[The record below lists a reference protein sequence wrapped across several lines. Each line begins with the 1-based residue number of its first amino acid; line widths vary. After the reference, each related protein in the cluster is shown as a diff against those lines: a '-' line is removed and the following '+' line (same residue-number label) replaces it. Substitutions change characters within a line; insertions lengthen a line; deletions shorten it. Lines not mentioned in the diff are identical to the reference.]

1 MGLVDAL
8 GAAGLALSLAHF
20 AFPLAYYAYLKA
32 RWLGRPWGL
41 RLDPGYRPRVTVV
54 VPTYMER
61 GLIEGKLENVY
72 EQDYPRELLEVLV
85 VDGASGDGTAEA
97 AREWAGRHGDLR
109 VEVVVEPARRGKAPA
124 LNEALRRARGEVV
137 VVTDADSL
145 WPRSALSEAVKWL
158 SDERVAAV
166 SCLKLPG
173 GGTVPGVEEAYRG
186 FYNTVRLAESKA
198 WSTPVFHGELAAF
211 KRGFLEEIG
220 GFPTDVGADDSYT
233 AVAAALAGL
242 RAITPDGLACV
253 EYVPGRGYAAWRTR
267 RAQHLVQSFAK
278 ALRRLRGSRAPGRFK
293 AVLLAE
299 AYLHLVNPWLLLS
312 AAALLAA
319 SAAAGMV
326 LPAAALAL
334 GALLLL
340 YKPYRAWVATQAFL
354 VIAMVRNLWTKEL
367 VWRKQG
373 KS

>member
-1 MGLVDAL
+1 MDAL
-8 GAAGLALSLAHF
+8 GAAGLTLSLAHF

-32 RWLGRPWGL
+32 RWLGRPWDL
-41 RLDPGYRPRVTVV
+41 RLDPGYRPRVTVI

-61 GLIEGKLENVY
+61 ELIEGKLENVY

-158 SDERVAAV
+158 SDERVAVV
-166 SCLKLPG
+166 SCLK
-173 GGTVPGVEEAYRG
+173 VPGVEEAYRG

-220 GFPTDVGADDSYT
+220 GFSTDVGTDDSYT
-233 AVAAALAGL
+233 AVAAALMGL
-242 RAITPDGLACV
+242 RAITPEGLACV
-253 EYVPGRGYAAWRTR
+253 EYVPRRGYAAWRTR

-278 ALRRLRGSRAPGRFK
+278 ALRRLRGSRAPRRFK

-299 AYLHLVNPWLLLS
+299 AYLHLVNPWLLLL

-354 VIAMVRNLWTKEL
+354 VVAMVRNLWTKEL
-367 VWRKQG
+367 VWRKQR